1 MKTWITYPAAVIFGI
16 SASLLLQDWQPY
28 TVVLQTVVPV
38 ARQIG
43 IFVLFPIVFSLTTA
57 AVASLRRYKDTVI
70 IFSSAIFW
78 GLFTALILS
87 FVGLGLALVIPF
99 EFSAFSS
106 ASSTEIFLF
115 DFSTLKQIVMNDN
128 AFKYFTLN
136 SETLL
141 PLIIIAVIIGIALRP
156 DREAIRPAYVVVN
169 SFAEGMLRL
178 ARIFTVIGP
187 LLLLFISAQWFST
200 FPLEVLISSE
210 NLLFAGGVFVAMLAA
225 LFIVLPLLF
234 GLFTLFKG
242 GNPYSM
248 ILGSLGALIA
258 TGFSGNFL
266 FGTTPILALSQKN
279 CGVRKRVGGISIP
292 ILTML
297 GRGGSAMIATY
308 VLVKMLQSLG
318 TPLSLQTLVFIAL
331 FSALFS
337 LASSFSPG
345 FEVIFILLM
354 IFQWVQADSG
364 IIYSSGILLLLP
376 ILRLTS
382 LMVDTMVTVYG
393 AAFGSRI
400 VSPADQ
406 VSIEEMM

>member
-337 LASSFSPG
+337 LVSSFSPG

>member
-70 IFSSAIFW
+70 IFSSAVFW

>member
-1 MKTWITYPAAVIFGI
+1 
-16 SASLLLQDWQPY
+16 
-28 TVVLQTVVPV
+28 
-38 ARQIG
+38 
-43 IFVLFPIVFSLTTA
+43 
-57 AVASLRRYKDTVI
+57 
-70 IFSSAIFW
+70 
-78 GLFTALILS
+78 
-87 FVGLGLALVIPF
+87 
-99 EFSAFSS
+99 
-106 ASSTEIFLF
+106 
-115 DFSTLKQIVMNDN
+115 
-128 AFKYFTLN
+128 
-136 SETLL
+136 
-141 PLIIIAVIIGIALRP
+141 
-156 DREAIRPAYVVVN
+156 
-169 SFAEGMLRL
+169 MLRL

-337 LASSFSPG
+337 LVSSFSPG

>member
-1 MKTWITYPAAVIFGI
+1 
-16 SASLLLQDWQPY
+16 
-28 TVVLQTVVPV
+28 
-38 ARQIG
+38 
-43 IFVLFPIVFSLTTA
+43 
-57 AVASLRRYKDTVI
+57 LRRYKDTVI

-106 ASSTEIFLF
+106 ASSTEISLF

-318 TPLSLQTLVFIAL
+318 TPLFLQTLVFIAL

-337 LASSFSPG
+337 LVSSFSPG

>member
-28 TVVLQTVVPV
+28 TVILQTVVPV

-337 LASSFSPG
+337 LVSSFSPG

>member
-28 TVVLQTVVPV
+28 TVILQTVVPV

-70 IFSSAIFW
+70 IFSSAVFW

-337 LASSFSPG
+337 LVSSFSPG